1 MAAVTSFEL
10 DLRPWPNVELFM
22 RRTKLDEFSSWMC
35 MTYFFVTNKDI
46 HRVLLT
52 GYSWLRMVSY
62 GYTIRFYSVSYIPD
76 VVFFFLF
83 LFLHESDILFFFRRF
98 EISNIRITTELATD
112 SQLLNLNYFFL
123 QFSKALKHEI
133 LKYFLSTSYSV
144 KCKKKEKGKQWEKK
158 W

>member
-1 MAAVTSFEL
+1 
-10 DLRPWPNVELFM
+10 
-22 RRTKLDEFSSWMC
+22 
-35 MTYFFVTNKDI
+35 
-46 HRVLLT
+46 
-52 GYSWLRMVSY
+52 MVSY

-123 QFSKALKHEI
+123 QFSKAFKHEI

-144 KCKKKEKGKQWEKK
+144 KEKGKQWEKK
-158 W
+158 MITRTFIDKTSKPIAGSDFD